1 MSDDFISYK
10 AEDRRRIQPLVQA
23 LQADGYSVWW
33 DEHIGTGDE
42 WRQTIEKQLDSARC
56 VIVIWSKGSV
66 GPEGHFVR
74 DEASRALRRHVYV
87 PVLID
92 GVEPPL
98 GFGESQATSLK
109 GWRGDRTDNRYRA
122 VLEAAKRIAG
132 SGSGAEIVASR
143 QKPGMSR
150 RTVVAGGAA
159 ATVAIAGAGAWT
171 LLKPSSAGATGSIA
185 VLPFANLSGDPGQ
198 AYFSD
203 GIAEEIRGALGRIGG
218 LKVVGRTSSEAVRND
233 DAETVAKKLDVA
245 NILTGSVRQSPS
257 TIRISAELIDGR
269 TGLDK
274 WSQDYD
280 RAPGDAI
287 KIQTDIAEHVAD
299 ALSAAL
305 GRAARA
311 AVTVGGTTDATA
323 QDFFLKAKAQLR
335 ADDSERSLLAVLA
348 MLDSATASDPKFADA
363 YALKASALT
372 DLNGYYT
379 QQGSFE
385 PGYIKAA
392 AVAHHAISLS
402 PNLAAG
408 HLALANILLAQL
420 NVAAAATEFAEGHRL
435 SGTNIDDMLSY
446 GGFLAILGR
455 TEEAIRIAKHAE
467 ASDPFSP
474 ATYVDEGRGQLR
486 AGRFA
491 LAESAFRKALD
502 LAPNRLLNRSL
513 LVATLIEMGKTEEA
527 VAEINKLP
535 VDYLFRLL
543 SEAIV
548 AARTGDRA
556 ASNAALRQAEKL
568 NGDAAH
574 FQYAE
579 IYAQQG
585 ETDRAFAALDRAW
598 AFRDPGLAFIK
609 ADRWVDPLRSDPR
622 FAALLAK
629 MNFPA

>member
-1 MSDDFISYK
+1 VSYK
-10 AEDRRRIQPLVQA
+10 AEDRRRVKPLVEA
-23 LQADGYSVWW
+23 LQADGFSVWW
-33 DEHIGTGDE
+33 DEQIGGGAA
-42 WRQTIEKQLDSARC
+42 WRHAIEAELNAAKC
-56 VIVIWSKGSV
+56 VIVAWSKRSV
-66 GPEGHFVR
+66 GAEGTFVQ
-74 DEASRALRRHVYV
+74 DEATRAQQRHVYV
-87 PVLID
+87 PVTID
-92 GVEPPL
+92 KVHLPL
-98 GFGESQATSLK
+98 GFGETQALPLT
-109 GWRGDRTDNRYRA
+109 GWHGDRGDPHYQA
-122 VLEAAKRIAG
+122 VLSAVQRDVGGKRRAAPAP
-132 SGSGAEIVASR
+132 VR
-143 QKPGMSR
+143 QPQVDR
-150 RTVVAGGAA
+150 RTMIAGGAVA
-159 ATVAIAGAGAWT
+159 AAAIAGIGAWT

-513 LVATLIEMGKTEEA
+513 LVATLIEMGKMEEA